1 VSVNS
6 EIRDLFRRMPKAEM
20 HLHLDG
26 SLRPQTAL
34 ELARER
40 GIDEGMDLAAI
51 TSRLV
56 GPAHFKDQA
65 QLLETFDLPIAIMQD
80 AESITRI
87 THELVEDVASDGTRY
102 AEIRWGPALHL
113 LRDLDLHASIQA
125 VVDGVR
131 SGVAA
136 TGIHIRLIA
145 VALRSHSPE
154 LNLAVALESAKF
166 MDHGLTGFD
175 LAGQE
180 EAYPDPLV
188 HRDAFEAARSAG
200 LGITIHAGEW
210 GGPAQVWGALA
221 VGPSRIAHGSISIED
236 PELMEE
242 LKARSV
248 TLDLCPT
255 SNVQANT
262 HASLAE
268 HSLARLAR
276 AGVPVTLSTDD
287 RTVSDLT
294 LVREYENASREMG
307 LSPRE
312 LWAMNMHALHVAF
325 LHYDESLRAQLIT
338 EFEDFADQEP
348 LLRGDVVH

>member
-1 VSVNS
+1 
-6 EIRDLFRRMPKAEM
+6 
-20 HLHLDG
+20 
-26 SLRPQTAL
+26 
-34 ELARER
+34 
-40 GIDEGMDLAAI
+40 
-51 TSRLV
+51 
-56 GPAHFKDQA
+56 
-65 QLLETFDLPIAIMQD
+65 
-80 AESITRI
+80 
-87 THELVEDVASDGTRY
+87 
-102 AEIRWGPALHL
+102 
-113 LRDLDLHASIQA
+113 
-125 VVDGVR
+125 
-131 SGVAA
+131 
-136 TGIHIRLIA
+136 
-145 VALRSHSPE
+145 
-154 LNLAVALESAKF
+154 
-166 MDHGLTGFD
+166 
-175 LAGQE
+175 
-180 EAYPDPLV
+180 
-188 HRDAFEAARSAG
+188 
-200 LGITIHAGEW
+200 
-210 GGPAQVWGALA
+210 
-221 VGPSRIAHGSISIED
+221 
-236 PELMEE
+236 MEE

-312 LWAMNMHALHVAF
+312 LWAMNMHALRVAF